1 MAAQKEMI
9 RIRLKA
15 YDHPVSYTH
24 LDVYKRQ
31 DEAEAGVPALS
42 PPWTDPKKFTKNP
55 VEKNGSIW

>member
-1 MAAQKEMI
+1 MNPDIAVQAI
-9 RIRLKA
+9 VHHHRGG
-15 YDHPVSYTH
+15 
-24 LDVYKRQ
+24 